1 MLFLEIRLLTISSDF
16 LSFLRYLIKSFWA
29 TTSFSVALIS
39 LSLLLRYVFSNI
51 CNLNQLLSEE
61 AMIASKEFMTSVV
74 VGKDVV
80 PRIGMHQLETLRYG
94 KVVDILV
101 ILGMTWI

>member
-1 MLFLEIRLLTISSDF
+1 MIF
-16 LSFLRYLIKSFWA
+16 
-29 TTSFSVALIS
+29 
-39 LSLLLRYVFSNI
+39 
-51 CNLNQLLSEE
+51 NLLLSEE
-61 AMIASKEFMTSVV
+61 AMLASRDFMTSVV